1 MINGSSRV
9 GKTPSALPL
18 GDRFSFA
25 NGDLAS
31 IRVIRTGSLGPI
43 SSARAS
49 YIRALRVSELDQN
62 ASGLQDATD
71 SSVLSIRAS
80 ANEGFH
86 PIRSDRE
93 RMRAAAKTRVSFETY
108 EALRADRGKSQ

>member
-1 MINGSSRV
+1 M
-9 GKTPSALPL
+9 
-18 GDRFSFA
+18 
-25 NGDLAS
+25 
-31 IRVIRTGSLGPI
+31 RTGSLSPI
-43 SSARAS
+43 ASVWAS
-49 YIRALRVSELDQN
+49 YIRDLRVSERDQN
-62 ASGLQDATD
+62 ASGLQNATD